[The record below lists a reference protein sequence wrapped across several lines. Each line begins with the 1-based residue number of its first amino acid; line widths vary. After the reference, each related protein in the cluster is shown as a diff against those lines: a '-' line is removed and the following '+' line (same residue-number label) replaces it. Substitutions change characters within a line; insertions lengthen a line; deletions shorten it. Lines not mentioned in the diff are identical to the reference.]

1 MNPNINKVHNKIKL
15 KKEYT
20 QSQRNRCEITIMVMN
35 SRVKHETEHKTME
48 IQTYIHAFKQK
59 TKQGDVY
66 DVEV

>member
-20 QSQRNRCEITIMVMN
+20 QSQISRCEITIMFMN

-48 IQTYIHAFKQK
+48 I
-59 TKQGDVY
+59 
-66 DVEV
+66 